1 MNRGTGVLERGY
13 GIPGPFPPL
22 PNLFPN
28 PSRSERIPAP
38 ISSSSCR
45 KHRPRW
51 SPLRWNKRQKNPKC
65 GCRMQLTAPCPFPS
79 RNVSVRF
86 KSTSSGTLNGETVIS
101 CSGCL
106 LSRWTGSPAASSI
119 TPPLPECSAMSGIMP
134 QGHCRDLAAEGDRNN
149 EDERPCLGSS
159 WHARRDGGTFSYR
172 PLDPLF
178 MCMPL
183 PGDKSRS
190 FRADAD
196 GLHEKY
202 ARKR

>member
-1 MNRGTGVLERGY
+1 MSLNEVTEY
-13 GIPGPFPPL
+13 
-22 PNLFPN
+22 
-28 PSRSERIPAP
+28 PAP
-38 ISSSSCR
+38 SLPCRISSQNRREAKGYRLQYPLLHAENTGHGGLPCGGIKGKRIRSAVAVCSSQ
-45 KHRPRW
+45 P
-51 SPLRWNKRQKNPKC
+51 
-65 GCRMQLTAPCPFPS
+65 PCPSPS

-86 KSTSSGTLNGETVIS
+86 KSTSSGTLNGETVIP

-183 PGDKSRS
+183 PGDNSRS
-190 FRADAD
+190 FRANAD